1 MKVINRAGRLKK
13 LGTIESG
20 CLFATEYDCYYIATD
35 KYNNDERLCVNV
47 ESGIIL
53 KIPTNRDIETLD
65 YATIELTGRE

>member
-20 CLFATEYDCYYIATD
+20 CLFKLNDCYYIATAEFD
-35 KYNNDERLCVNV
+35 DEDRLCVNV

-53 KIPTNRDIETLD
+53 KISTYRDIETLD
-65 YATIELTGRE
+65 YATIELTGRG